1 MVENSFIAAQGD
13 PEGLWLVSDMGGPE
27 PAVPERPGAVQEVVS
42 FPIRSRPSEPEEV
55 V

>member
-13 PEGLWLVSDMGGPE
+13 PEGLWLVSEMGGPE
-27 PAVPERPGAVQEVVS
+27 PVVPGRPGAMQEVVS
-42 FPIRSRPSEPEEV
+42 FPIRSRPSESEEV